1 MGKILLDGNWRKKE
15 KGITLIEILV
25 SLSIIILVSVAAVS
39 IATYSATMF
48 NTINVKRF
56 FQREIDNIAE
66 LYLSYEGVD
75 FSTAFKELTGKTIT
89 VRTDDGG
96 FADSTYYINSSFQYV
111 ESVDEYA
118 YKINLTFSGATLDIA
133 STKSDNSPI
142 RSRSVKR

>member
-1 MGKILLDGNWRKKE
+1 MGKILINGNWRKKE

-25 SLSIIILVSVAAVS
+25 ALSIIILVSVAAVS

-66 LYLSYEGVD
+66 LYLSYEGED
-75 FSTAFKELTGKTIT
+75 FSTAFYKLTGKTISNYNNST
-89 VRTDDGG
+89 
-96 FADSTYYINSSFQYV
+96 STYYVNSSFQYV

-133 STKSDNSPI
+133 SVKSDNSPI

>member
-1 MGKILLDGNWRKKE
+1 MGKILLNGNRWKKE

-25 SLSIIILVSVAAVS
+25 ALSIIILVSVAAVS

-66 LYLSYEGVD
+66 LYLSYEEVD
-75 FSTAFKELTGKTIT
+75 FSTAFNKLTGKTISGYT
-89 VRTDDGG
+89 
-96 FADSTYYINSSFQYV
+96 DSTYFVNSNFQYV

-133 STKSDNSPI
+133 SVKSDNSPI
-142 RSRSVKR
+142 RSRSVQR

>member
-1 MGKILLDGNWRKKE
+1 MGKILLNGNWRKKE

-25 SLSIIILVSVAAVS
+25 ALSIIILVSVAAVS

-66 LYLSYEGVD
+66 LYLSYEEVD
-75 FSTAFKELTGKTIT
+75 FSTAFNKLTGKTISGYT
-89 VRTDDGG
+89 
-96 FADSTYYINSSFQYV
+96 DSTYFINSSFQYV

-133 STKSDNSPI
+133 SMKSDNSPI

>member
-1 MGKILLDGNWRKKE
+1 MGKILLNGNWRKKE

-25 SLSIIILVSVAAVS
+25 ALSIIILVSVAAVS

-66 LYLSYEGVD
+66 LYLSYEEAD
-75 FSTAFKELTGKTIT
+75 FSTAFNRLTGKTISNYNNST
-89 VRTDDGG
+89 
-96 FADSTYYINSSFQYV
+96 STYYVNSSFQYV

-133 STKSDNSPI
+133 SVKSDNSPI
-142 RSRSVKR
+142 RSRSVQR

>member
-1 MGKILLDGNWRKKE
+1 MGKILLNGNWRKKE

-66 LYLSYEGVD
+66 LYLSYDEAD
-75 FSTAFKELTGKTIT
+75 FSTAFYNLTGKTINGYA
-89 VRTDDGG
+89 DDP
-96 FADSTYYINSSFQYV
+96 TYFINSSFQYV
-111 ESVDEYA
+111 ESADEYA
-118 YKINLTFSGATLDIA
+118 YKINLTFKFNGAALDIA

-142 RSRSVKR
+142 RSRSVQKR

>member
-1 MGKILLDGNWRKKE
+1 MGKILINGNWRKKE

-25 SLSIIILVSVAAVS
+25 ALSIIILVSVAAVS

-66 LYLSYEGVD
+66 LYLSYEGED
-75 FSTAFKELTGKTIT
+75 FSTAFYKLTGKTISNYNNST
-89 VRTDDGG
+89 
-96 FADSTYYINSSFQYV
+96 STYYVNSSFQYV

-133 STKSDNSPI
+133 SVKSDNSPI
-142 RSRSVKR
+142 RSRSVQR